1 MMTFSLDTN
10 EDTKHDNS
18 NTDCDN
24 LNEYQE
30 NKTDMTK
37 IYQVLDFI
45 SNLLKNLKIE
55 DENLSQGIEFIS
67 DQLKF

>member
-30 NKTDMTK
+30 NNTDMTK

-67 DQLKF
+67 DQLKL